1 MAGKQKATAEYLLS
15 GKLYCGHCGSPMQGV
30 SGTGKSGNRWYYYQC
45 ANMKKRIF
53 WNGML

>member
-1 MAGKQKATAEYLLS
+1 
-15 GKLYCGHCGSPMQGV
+15 MQGV

-45 ANMKKRIF
+45 AKRRKHECDKKHEKRIF

>member
-1 MAGKQKATAEYLLS
+1 
-15 GKLYCGHCGSPMQGV
+15 MQGV